1 MALVSNIAKAPQIP
15 GLAATVAAMLRD
27 LTRDLSGSY
36 RPERH
41 YMRGPGPKWQEK
53 HAVVV
58 IVTRQA
64 PLSHRLQA
72 A

>member
-1 MALVSNIAKAPQIP
+1 MFDFLNRLGGARHPASPQQSEGEAPSNQ
-15 GLAATVAAMLRD
+15 LRH
-27 LTRDLSGSY
+27 Y
-36 RPERH
+36 QPERH